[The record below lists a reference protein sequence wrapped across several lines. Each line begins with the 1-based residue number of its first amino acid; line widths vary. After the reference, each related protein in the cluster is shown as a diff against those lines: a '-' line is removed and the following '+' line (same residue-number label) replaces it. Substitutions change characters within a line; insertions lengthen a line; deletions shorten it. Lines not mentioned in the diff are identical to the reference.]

1 MAIIQIPFIQ
11 MNFQSICGRL
21 GKLGTPL
28 SPFTDG
34 ISHLEK
40 GW

>member
-1 MAIIQIPFIQ
+1 MAIIQIPFTQ
-11 MNFQSICGRL
+11 MNFQSICERL

-28 SPFTDG
+28 SSFTDG
-34 ISHLEK
+34 INHLEK